1 MWKPSERGLIQRWG
15 PCLLFGLGAFGRPLC
30 CIHPTWAGGPVP
42 CASSVKRRV
51 MLAFCVRPFLSV
63 LQPGAECPRGCHPL
77 CAPCSPLSAHTTFIG
92 NLVSC
97 LMIFLGREYFASKCG
112 DHSFVCFAPCTKRGN
127 VQKLL
132 GFKGISKCWDCN
144 GGRLT
149 FHSC

>member
-1 MWKPSERGLIQRWG
+1 MPPLWVESLRKTTLLHPPYSGRGACAT
-15 PCLLFGLGAFGRPLC
+15 CLLRQAASDARVLCEALPFRP
-30 CIHPTWAGGPVP
+30 P
-42 CASSVKRRV
+42 AS
-51 MLAFCVRPFLSV
+51 
-63 LQPGAECPRGCHPL
+63 AECPRGCHPL

-97 LMIFLGREYFASKCG
+97 LIIFLGREYFASKCG